1 MMLRNKLGS
10 ERTTN
15 AQESNVLVEERADP
29 VHDSFRRT
37 RAASCRQQVRT
48 AVTGAALAVCLAGC
62 AWSPGMS
69 FSPPSGTSGPGQ
81 AEGGSGLASSSVRA
95 TADAHPGK
103 GVDAVPTGSLIEITD
118 DLVEK
123 ERAERSKA
131 VPDEVTQLFAKPAPY
146 TLGAGDILSIV
157 VWDHPELNMPG
168 SSPSAGPEAN
178 SAGSMTSGYTVDSG
192 GMIQYAYI
200 GPLKVAGLT
209 EMEARDLLAQKLSRY
224 VRQPQVTLR
233 IETYRSK
240 RIYLDGAIRNP
251 GVQVLNDMPMTLPEA
266 INRAGGF
273 TPTADRSM
281 VAITRGD
288 KTVNVDIPGMIAKGV
303 NPDNIELRRGDM
315 VRVFAQTDT
324 KVYVFGEVQR
334 PGSLTFNNGRMSLNE
349 ALGDA
354 GGISQTSGDASQ
366 VFVVRGRDVG
376 KPVVFH
382 LNAGSPA
389 AMATADGFELKPNDV
404 VFVDASALVRWSRVI
419 GLIVPSTQAAAA
431 GRAIGY

>member
-1 MMLRNKLGS
+1 
-10 ERTTN
+10 
-15 AQESNVLVEERADP
+15 
-29 VHDSFRRT
+29 
-37 RAASCRQQVRT
+37 
-48 AVTGAALAVCLAGC
+48 
-62 AWSPGMS
+62 
-69 FSPPSGTSGPGQ
+69 
-81 AEGGSGLASSSVRA
+81 
-95 TADAHPGK
+95 
-103 GVDAVPTGSLIEITD
+103 VDAPPTGSLIEIND
-118 DLVEK
+118 ELVEK

-131 VPDEVTQLFAKPAPY
+131 VPDAVTQLFAQPAPY
-146 TLGAGDILSIV
+146 TLGPGDILSIV

-168 SSPSAGPEAN
+168 ALPSAGPEAN
-178 SAGSMTSGYTVDSG
+178 SAGSMTSGYTVDAG

-209 EMEARDLLAQKLSRY
+209 EMEARDLLAQKLSRF

-273 TPTADRSM
+273 MPTADRSM

-288 KTVNVDIPGMIAKGV
+288 KTVMVDIPDMIAKGV

-315 VRVFAQTDT
+315 IRVFAQTDT

-431 GRAIGY
+431 SRAIGY

>member
-1 MMLRNKLGS
+1 
-10 ERTTN
+10 
-15 AQESNVLVEERADP
+15 
-29 VHDSFRRT
+29 
-37 RAASCRQQVRT
+37 
-48 AVTGAALAVCLAGC
+48 
-62 AWSPGMS
+62 MS
-69 FSPPSGTSGPGQ
+69 FNPPSGTASPGQ
-81 AEGGSGLASSSVRA
+81 AEAGNGLASSSVRA
-95 TADAHPGK
+95 TADARTGK
-103 GVDAVPTGSLIEITD
+103 GVDAPPTGSLIEITD
-118 DLVEK
+118 ALVEK
-123 ERAERSKA
+123 ERAERSKT
-131 VPDEVTQLFAKPAPY
+131 VPDDVTQLFAQSAPY

-157 VWDHPELNMPG
+157 IWDHPELNMPG
-168 SSPSAGPEAN
+168 ASASTGPEAN
-178 SAGSMTSGYTVDSG
+178 SSDSMTSGYTVDAG

-233 IETYRSK
+233 IQAYRSK
-240 RIYLDGAIRNP
+240 RVYLDGAIRNP

-273 TPTADRSM
+273 TPVADRSM
-281 VAITRGD
+281 VAITRGQ
-288 KTVNVDIPGMIAKGV
+288 KTVIVDIPGMIAKGV

-431 GRAIGY
+431 SRAIGY

>member
-1 MMLRNKLGS
+1 MMSCNKLNS

-15 AQESNVLVEERADP
+15 APKLNVLLDG
-29 VHDSFRRT
+29 
-37 RAASCRQQVRT
+37 RAAGGRDSLTQSRAAGYRRQVR
-48 AVTGAALAVCLAGC
+48 AAFTGILLAACVAGC
-62 AWSPGMS
+62 AWSPGMAY
-69 FSPPSGTSGPGQ
+69 SPASGTAGSGQ
-81 AEGGSGLASSSVRA
+81 ADVANIPSVGTVHA
-95 TADAHPGK
+95 TADTRSGK
-103 GVDAVPTGSLIEITD
+103 GADVAPPGTLVEITD

-123 ERAERSKA
+123 ERGERSKSVSA
-131 VPDEVTQLFAKPAPY
+131 DVTQLFAKPEPY
-146 TLGAGDILSIV
+146 TLGPGDILSIV

-168 SSPSAGPEAN
+168 AAGSSGPEAN
-178 SAGSMTSGYTVDSG
+178 ASDSMTSGYTVDAG
-192 GMIQYAYI
+192 GRIQYAYI
-200 GPLKVAGLT
+200 GPLKVEGLT
-209 EMEARDLLAQKLSRY
+209 EMDARDLLAQKLSRY
-224 VRQPQVTLR
+224 VRAPQVTLR
-233 IETYRSK
+233 IQTYRSK
-240 RIYLDGAIRNP
+240 RVYLDGAVRNP

-273 TPTADRSM
+273 TPTADRSS

-288 KTVNVDIPGMIAKGV
+288 KTVVVDIPDMIAKGV
-303 NPDNIELRRGDM
+303 NPDNIELRRGDL

-324 KVYVFGEVQR
+324 KVYVFGEVTR

-366 VFVVRGRDVG
+366 VFVVRGRDAG

-419 GLIVPSTQAAAA
+419 GLLVPSTQAAAA
-431 GRAIGY
+431 TRAIGY

>member
-1 MMLRNKLGS
+1 MMLCNKLDS

-15 AQESNVLVEERADP
+15 MQESNVLIEERADP
-29 VHDSFRRT
+29 GRDSLT
-37 RAASCRQQVRT
+37 RARTASRRGQVRT
-48 AVTGAALAVCLAGC
+48 AITGVVMAVCLAGC

-69 FSPPSGTSGPGQ
+69 FSPPSGT
-81 AEGGSGLASSSVRA
+81 GGSGQAGAGNASGGSGSYS
-95 TADAHPGK
+95 TADVHPVK
-103 GVDAVPTGSLIEITD
+103 GVDAPPAGSLIEITD
-118 DLVEK
+118 ELVEK
-123 ERAERSKA
+123 ERAERSKD
-131 VPDEVTQLFAKPAPY
+131 VPDAVTQLFAKSAPY
-146 TLGAGDILSIV
+146 TLGPGDILSIV

-168 SSPSAGPEAN
+168 ASASAGPEAN
-178 SAGSMTSGYTVDSG
+178 GSDSMTSGYTVDSG

-200 GPLKVAGLT
+200 GPVKVSGLT

-224 VRQPQVTLR
+224 VRQPQLTLR
-233 IETYRSK
+233 IQAYRSK
-240 RIYLDGAIRNP
+240 RVYLDGAIRNP

-288 KTVNVDIPGMIAKGV
+288 KTVIVDIPDMIAKGV

-366 VFVVRGRDVG
+366 VFVVRGRNVG

-431 GRAIGY
+431 SRAIGY

>member
-1 MMLRNKLGS
+1 MMSCNKLGS

-15 AQESNVLVEERADP
+15 APKSNVLVEAPAAE
-29 VHDSFRRT
+29 VHDSLTQSDAGRHSRRV
-37 RAASCRQQVRT
+37 RAAF
-48 AVTGAALAVCLAGC
+48 TGVVLAACLAGC

-69 FSPPSGTSGPGQ
+69 YNAPSGVANQTPANTGNSTVDSGM
-81 AEGGSGLASSSVRA
+81 RT
-95 TADAHPGK
+95 TADVHPGK
-103 GVDAVPTGSLIEITD
+103 GADAPPAGKLIEITD
-118 DLVEK
+118 DLVET

-131 VPDEVTQLFAKPAPY
+131 VPEDVTQLFAKPAPY
-146 TLGAGDILSIV
+146 TLGPGDILSIV

-168 SSPSAGPEAN
+168 AAATNGPEAT
-178 SAGSMTSGYTVDSG
+178 GTDSMTSGYTVDAG

-200 GPLKVAGLT
+200 GPLKVSGLT
-209 EMEARDLLAQKLSRY
+209 EMEARDALAQKLSRF
-224 VRQPQVTLR
+224 VRAPQVTLR
-233 IETYRSK
+233 IEAYRSK
-240 RIYLDGAIRNP
+240 RVYMDGAVRNP
-251 GVQVLNDMPMTLPEA
+251 GVLALNDMPMTLPEA

-273 TPTADRSM
+273 TPIADRST

-288 KTVNVDIPGMIAKGV
+288 KTVVVNIPDMIAKGV
-303 NPDNIELRRGDM
+303 NPDNIELRRGDL

-324 KVYVFGEVQR
+324 KVYVFGEVNK

-366 VFVVRGRDVG
+366 VFVVRGRDAG
-376 KPVVFH
+376 KPVVYH

-389 AMATADGFELKPNDV
+389 AMATADGFALKPNDV
-404 VFVDASALVRWSRVI
+404 VFVDASALVRWSRVM

-431 GRAIGY
+431 SRAVGY

>member
-1 MMLRNKLGS
+1 MLRNKLDS

-15 AQESNVLVEERADP
+15 AQESNVRVDERVDP
-29 VHDSFRRT
+29 VRDSFT
-37 RAASCRQQVRT
+37 RARAANCRRQVRA
-48 AVTGAALAVCLAGC
+48 AVTGVVLALCLAGC

-69 FSPPSGTSGPGQ
+69 FNPPSGTASPGQ
-81 AEGGSGLASSSVRA
+81 AEAGNGLASSSVRA
-95 TADAHPGK
+95 TADARTGK
-103 GVDAVPTGSLIEITD
+103 GVDAPPTGSLIEITD
-118 DLVEK
+118 ALVEK
-123 ERAERSKA
+123 ERAERSKT
-131 VPDEVTQLFAKPAPY
+131 VPDDVTQLFAQSAPY

-157 VWDHPELNMPG
+157 IWDHPELNMPG
-168 SSPSAGPEAN
+168 ASASTGPEAN
-178 SAGSMTSGYTVDSG
+178 SSDSMTSGYTVDAG

-233 IETYRSK
+233 IQAYRSK
-240 RIYLDGAIRNP
+240 RVYLDGAIRNP

-273 TPTADRSM
+273 TPVADRSM
-281 VAITRGD
+281 VAITRGQ
-288 KTVNVDIPGMIAKGV
+288 KTVIVDIPGMIAKGV

>member
-1 MMLRNKLGS
+1 MMSCNKLNS

-15 AQESNVLVEERADP
+15 APKLNVWLDM
-29 VHDSFRRT
+29 
-37 RAASCRQQVRT
+37 RAADVRDSLTQSRAQGYRRQVR
-48 AVTGAALAVCLAGC
+48 AAFIGILLVACVAGC
-62 AWSPGMS
+62 AMSPGMS
-69 FSPPSGTSGPGQ
+69 YSPAPGTAGSGQ
-81 AEGGSGLASSSVRA
+81 ADVANIPSVGTVHA
-95 TADAHPGK
+95 TADTRSGK
-103 GVDAVPTGSLIEITD
+103 GADAAPAGTLVEITD

-123 ERAERSKA
+123 ERAERSKS
-131 VPDEVTQLFAKPAPY
+131 VPADVTQLFAKPAPY
-146 TLGAGDILSIV
+146 TLGPGDILSIV

-168 SSPSAGPEAN
+168 AAGSAGPEAN
-178 SAGSMTSGYTVDSG
+178 ASDSMTSGYTVDAG
-192 GMIQYAYI
+192 GRIQYAYI
-200 GPLKVAGLT
+200 GPLKVEGLT
-209 EMEARDLLAQKLSRY
+209 EMDARDLLAEKLSRY

-233 IETYRSK
+233 IQTYRSK
-240 RIYLDGAIRNP
+240 RVYLDGAVRNP

-273 TPTADRSM
+273 TPTADRSS

-288 KTVNVDIPGMIAKGV
+288 KTVVVDIPDMIAKGV
-303 NPDNIELRRGDM
+303 NPDNIELRRGDL

-324 KVYVFGEVQR
+324 KVYVFGEVTR

-366 VFVVRGRDVG
+366 VFVVRGRDAG

-419 GLIVPSTQAAAA
+419 GLLVPSTQAAAA
-431 GRAIGY
+431 TRAVGY

>member
-1 MMLRNKLGS
+1 MMSSDKLGS

-15 AQESNVLVEERADP
+15 APKSNALNEAQAADVRNSLTQSDAGYCRP
-29 VHDSFRRT
+29 QV
-37 RAASCRQQVRT
+37 RAAIAG
-48 AVTGAALAVCLAGC
+48 AVLAACLAGC

-69 FSPPSGTSGPGQ
+69 YNAPSGVANQTSADTGTGPAGNG
-81 AEGGSGLASSSVRA
+81 ARSS
-95 TADAHPGK
+95 ADARAGK
-103 GVDAVPTGSLIEITD
+103 GVDAPPTGTLIEITD

-123 ERAERSKA
+123 DRAARSKA
-131 VPDEVTQLFAKPAPY
+131 VPEDVTQLFAQPTPY
-146 TLGAGDILSIV
+146 TLGPGDILSIV
-157 VWDHPELNMPG
+157 IWDHPELNMPG
-168 SSPSAGPEAN
+168 AAATNGPEAT
-178 SAGSMTSGYTVDSG
+178 GTDSMTSGYTVDSG

-209 EMEARDLLAQKLSRY
+209 EMEARDALAQKLSRF

-233 IETYRSK
+233 IEAYRSK
-240 RIYLDGAIRNP
+240 RVYMDGAVRNP
-251 GVQVLNDMPMTLPEA
+251 GVLALNDMPMTLPEA

-273 TPTADRSM
+273 TPLADRST
-281 VAITRGD
+281 VAITRGN
-288 KTVNVDIPGMIAKGV
+288 KTVVVDIPDMIAKGV
-303 NPDNIELRRGDM
+303 NPDNIELRRGDL

-324 KVYVFGEVQR
+324 KVYVFGEVNK

-404 VFVDASALVRWSRVI
+404 VFVDASALVRWSRVM

-431 GRAIGY
+431 SRAIGY

>member
-1 MMLRNKLGS
+1 MMSSDKLGS

-15 AQESNVLVEERADP
+15 APKSNARNEAQAAD
-29 VHDSFRRT
+29 VRNSLTRSDAGYRRPQV
-37 RAASCRQQVRT
+37 RAAIAG
-48 AVTGAALAVCLAGC
+48 AVLAACLAGC

-69 FSPPSGTSGPGQ
+69 YNAPSGVANQTSADTGTGPAGNG
-81 AEGGSGLASSSVRA
+81 ARSS
-95 TADAHPGK
+95 ADARAGK
-103 GVDAVPTGSLIEITD
+103 GADAPPTGTLIEITD

-123 ERAERSKA
+123 DRAARSKA
-131 VPDEVTQLFAKPAPY
+131 VPEDVTQLFAQPTPY
-146 TLGAGDILSIV
+146 TLGPGDILSIV
-157 VWDHPELNMPG
+157 IWDHPELNMPG
-168 SSPSAGPEAN
+168 AAATNGPEAT
-178 SAGSMTSGYTVDSG
+178 GTDSMTSGYTVDSG

-209 EMEARDLLAQKLSRY
+209 EMEARDALAQKLSRF

-233 IETYRSK
+233 IEAYRSK
-240 RIYLDGAIRNP
+240 RVYMDGAVRNP
-251 GVQVLNDMPMTLPEA
+251 GVLALNDMPMTLPEA

-273 TPTADRSM
+273 TPLADRST
-281 VAITRGD
+281 VAITRGN
-288 KTVNVDIPGMIAKGV
+288 KTVVVDIPDMIAKGV
-303 NPDNIELRRGDM
+303 NPDNIELRRGDL

-324 KVYVFGEVQR
+324 KVYVFGEVNK

-404 VFVDASALVRWSRVI
+404 VFVDASALVRWSRVM

-431 GRAIGY
+431 SRAIGY

>member
-1 MMLRNKLGS
+1 MMLRNKLDS

-15 AQESNVLVEERADP
+15 AQESNVRVDERVDP
-29 VHDSFRRT
+29 VRDSFT
-37 RAASCRQQVRT
+37 LARAANCRRQVRA
-48 AVTGAALAVCLAGC
+48 AVTGVVLALCLAGC

-69 FSPPSGTSGPGQ
+69 FNPPSGTASPGQ
-81 AEGGSGLASSSVRA
+81 AEAGNGLASSSVRA
-95 TADAHPGK
+95 TADARTGK
-103 GVDAVPTGSLIEITD
+103 GVDAPPTGSLIEITD
-118 DLVEK
+118 ALVEK
-123 ERAERSKA
+123 ERAERSKT
-131 VPDEVTQLFAKPAPY
+131 VPDDVTQLFAQSAPY

-157 VWDHPELNMPG
+157 IWDHPELNMPG
-168 SSPSAGPEAN
+168 ASASTGPEAN
-178 SAGSMTSGYTVDSG
+178 SSDSMTSGYTVDAG

-233 IETYRSK
+233 IQAYRSK
-240 RIYLDGAIRNP
+240 RVYLDGAIRNP

-273 TPTADRSM
+273 TPVADRSM
-281 VAITRGD
+281 VAITRGQ
-288 KTVNVDIPGMIAKGV
+288 KTVIVDIPGMIAKGV

>member
-1 MMLRNKLGS
+1 MLRNKLDS

-15 AQESNVLVEERADP
+15 AQESNVRVDERVDP
-29 VHDSFRRT
+29 ARDSFT
-37 RAASCRQQVRT
+37 RARSANCRRQVRA
-48 AVTGAALAVCLAGC
+48 AVTGVVLALCLAGC

-69 FSPPSGTSGPGQ
+69 FNPPSGTASPGQ
-81 AEGGSGLASSSVRA
+81 AEAGNGLASSSVRA
-95 TADAHPGK
+95 TADARTGK
-103 GVDAVPTGSLIEITD
+103 GVDAPPTGSLIEITD
-118 DLVEK
+118 ALVEK
-123 ERAERSKA
+123 ERAERSKT
-131 VPDEVTQLFAKPAPY
+131 VPDDVTQLFAQSAPY

-157 VWDHPELNMPG
+157 IWDHPELNMPG
-168 SSPSAGPEAN
+168 ASASTGPEAN
-178 SAGSMTSGYTVDSG
+178 SSDSMTSGYTVDAG

-233 IETYRSK
+233 IQAYRSK
-240 RIYLDGAIRNP
+240 RVYLDGAIRNP

-273 TPTADRSM
+273 TPVADRSM
-281 VAITRGD
+281 VAITRGQ
-288 KTVNVDIPGMIAKGV
+288 KTVIVDIPGMIAKGV

-431 GRAIGY
+431 SRAIGY

>member
-1 MMLRNKLGS
+1 MMLRNKLDS

-15 AQESNVLVEERADP
+15 AQESNVRVDERVDP
-29 VHDSFRRT
+29 VRDSFT
-37 RAASCRQQVRT
+37 RARAANCRRQVRA
-48 AVTGAALAVCLAGC
+48 AVTGVVLALCLAGC

-69 FSPPSGTSGPGQ
+69 FNPPSGTASPGQ
-81 AEGGSGLASSSVRA
+81 AEAGNGLASSSVRA
-95 TADAHPGK
+95 TADARTGK
-103 GVDAVPTGSLIEITD
+103 GVDAPPTGSLIEITD
-118 DLVEK
+118 ALVEK
-123 ERAERSKA
+123 ERAERSKT
-131 VPDEVTQLFAKPAPY
+131 VPDDVTQLFAQSAPY

-157 VWDHPELNMPG
+157 IWDHPELNMPG
-168 SSPSAGPEAN
+168 ASASTGPEAN
-178 SAGSMTSGYTVDSG
+178 SSDSMTSGYTVDAG

-233 IETYRSK
+233 IQAYRSK
-240 RIYLDGAIRNP
+240 RVYLDGAIRNP

-273 TPTADRSM
+273 TPVADRSM
-281 VAITRGD
+281 VAITRGQ
-288 KTVNVDIPGMIAKGV
+288 KTVIVDIPGMIAKGV